1 MEISEFLTAERDIC
15 DNTVHYFNIKYESS
29 SSSSLLNIKRI
40 VSINKIII
48 TYEYIINKDKLL
60 EILENDYE
68 KKEVKKSLFL
78 NLSFNVAF
86 DFLNALSLEQ
96 FKSYFKNYLVSIT
109 YKRNNIEKLNED
121 IKIDEIEKNNSN
133 IYIEQFYLDR
143 FKIKFNS
150 FIYKND
156 ILIGYGLFDRKYEN
170 HYIIIM
176 NKEDISKS
184 LIYKNGFLINTTESI
199 NIIQEI
205 NDLLENYIQ
214 NFFKISTA
222 FEIGGN
228 NFYTNIKLF
237 IINALKKNNIEFK
250 IIRDINI
257 INTEKDNEKDI
268 IYAIRLKKHISI
280 LIKLNQ
286 IFISLDTSHI
296 HVKLLQDEN
305 ILNSK
310 TFLYFKRPIQISGA
324 CSYYSI
330 KFLELIKDLGKNDI
344 IEKFNSGDLLMKAVI
359 SIQNFFPNLDNRKFI
374 SNNPNEIS
382 LKNKNITVAVGDKIY
397 YLDDNIY
404 LNKFIKIKS
413 LYKCNNLDI
422 PQIIKEIIETQE
434 QIILV
439 NHIIKQGD
447 ILNNNLEIYPKFIE
461 EIKSSQI
468 NYKIY
473 FMEQFNKFLD
483 KNLRIYEEEIVN
495 AENIAKFAKNILEDN
510 NKLYHIEINQSLK
523 SDIFLLTIYKDME
536 KEKEIKNFYEE
547 YKDIT
552 KFLICLPGSF
562 KDLGGNNDIKIQ
574 FEEGSEFLL

>member
-1 MEISEFLTAERDIC
+1 
-15 DNTVHYFNIKYESS
+15 
-29 SSSSLLNIKRI
+29 
-40 VSINKIII
+40 
-48 TYEYIINKDKLL
+48 
-60 EILENDYE
+60 
-68 KKEVKKSLFL
+68 
-78 NLSFNVAF
+78 
-86 DFLNALSLEQ
+86 
-96 FKSYFKNYLVSIT
+96 
-109 YKRNNIEKLNED
+109 
-121 IKIDEIEKNNSN
+121 
-133 IYIEQFYLDR
+133 
-143 FKIKFNS
+143 
-150 FIYKND
+150 
-156 ILIGYGLFDRKYEN
+156 
-170 HYIIIM
+170 M

-495 AENIAKFAKNILEDN
+495 AENIAKFAKNIFM
-510 NKLYHIEINQSLK
+510 KGH
-523 SDIFLLTIYKDME
+523 
-536 KEKEIKNFYEE
+536 
-547 YKDIT
+547 
-552 KFLICLPGSF
+552 
-562 KDLGGNNDIKIQ
+562 
-574 FEEGSEFLL
+574 